1 MYPKITI
8 SYASSSVQSTI
19 PTKGNQFIV
28 CLDSGDVYAD
38 YLNKRFLLSKIIV
51 METDME
57 RVSMSSPT
65 NKKFYYV
72 RDTQILWYYD
82 NGWEQIGPGGAKRAV
97 KEFTEIDWVG
107 NDAPFTIQ
115 IPKSEHNLTNV
126 LDVSIQQLTE
136 DGYILTHG
144 VFDNLDYSILISN
157 DNNITISTN
166 SKFSGR
172 IIINS

>member
-82 NGWEQIGPGGAKRAV
+82 NGWEQIGSGTARAV
-97 KEFTEIDWVG
+97 KEFTETDWVG
-107 NDAPFTIQ
+107 NAAPYTIQ
-115 IPKSEHNLTNV
+115 IPKSEHKLPGV
-126 LDVSIQQLTE
+126 LDISIQQLTE
-136 DGYILTHG
+136 NGYMVTHG
-144 VFDNLDYSILISN
+144 VFDNLDYSILINN
-157 DNNITISTN
+157 DKDITISTN
-166 SKFSGR
+166 NKFSGR